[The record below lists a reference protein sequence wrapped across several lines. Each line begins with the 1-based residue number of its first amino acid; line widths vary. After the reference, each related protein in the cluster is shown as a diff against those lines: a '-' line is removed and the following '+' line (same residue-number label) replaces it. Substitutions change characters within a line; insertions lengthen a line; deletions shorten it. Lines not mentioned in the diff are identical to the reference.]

1 MEKSKERINGG
12 IGVPDRPPIIV
23 EPTSTIA
30 PPSGVPYSNPA
41 GSEYPVL
48 ALNDFHFES
57 DAPEEQIRGI
67 LQGIKSCGFNG
78 TIWDSRG
85 HEKVHPQWMT
95 HIVNYYRI
103 AKSLGLPTIRILSN
117 LPPVVT
123 QKYTQTVP
131 KKPEGFEYVSID
143 SNGNR
148 FTMQDYADILDMSID
163 NSNLW
168 GFKLKDEPGFD
179 LWGYKG
185 PVAPVGT
192 VDICAVYRTYLMHTN
207 GHVGFFTLA
216 VTTSEGTI
224 GKDLANNKVLDNY
237 EKYAAYLKA
246 FKDKFNPPLLT
257 VDLYPV
263 LKNYDDKNPH
273 LKVRSDYYPYM
284 ETIARF
290 STEHNLPFWM
300 FILSTQMDIYYEGTE
315 KTRVEHPLPT
325 EGILRFQA
333 MTAIAYGFQGVVF
346 WTYAAYNTKNG
357 GEMFHESLIDNN
369 GSFTQVW
376 YNSKAVIP
384 EIKSYG
390 KELLNAKFQEAKH
403 VYGTLRVGEFKD
415 TERLTSPI
423 GCISNATAQG
433 KGFVITRLTKGKQN
447 YLAIVSHDPFDSQS
461 ITLTIASGYDWEE
474 VGRPEGAAEKSQ
486 GDVDSILQSG
496 MMIQRTLKPGG
507 MILIRY

>member
-12 IGVPDRPPIIV
+12 IGVPDRPPVIV
-23 EPTSTIA
+23 EPISTIA

-41 GSEYPVL
+41 GTEYPVL
-48 ALNDFHFES
+48 TVNDFLFES
-57 DAPEEQIRGI
+57 NAPEEQIIDI
-67 LQGIKSCGFNG
+67 LQGIKSCGFNA
-78 TIWDSRG
+78 TIWVCLNLSRFN
-85 HEKVHPQWMT
+85 QIST
-95 HIVNYYRI
+95 YYRT
-103 AKSLGLPTIRILSN
+103 AESLGLQTIQTLTN
-117 LPPVVT
+117 LPPTVR

-131 KKPEGFEYVSID
+131 VYPDGFEYARK
-143 SNGNR
+143 SNDDENDHTM
-148 FTMQDYADILDMSID
+148 FTMQDYADILDRD
-163 NSNLW
+163 KDDANLW
-168 GFKLKDEPGFD
+168 GYKLKDEPGFD

-185 PVAPVGT
+185 PVAPVGA

-224 GKDLANNKVLDNY
+224 GKDLANNKDLDNY

-257 VDLYPV
+257 VDFYPV
-263 LKNYDDKNPH
+263 QKNYDDKNPH
-273 LKVRSDYYPYM
+273 FKVRSDYYPYM

-290 STEHNLPFWM
+290 STDHNLPFWM
-300 FILSTQMDIYYEGTE
+300 YMLSTQMDIYYEGTE

-357 GEMFHESLIDNN
+357 GEMFHKSLIDDN
-369 GSFTQVW
+369 GSFTEIW

-390 KELLNAKFQEAKH
+390 KELLNARFQEARH
-403 VYGTLRVGEFKD
+403 VYGTVSDGEFQD
-415 TERLTSPI
+415 TERLTSSI
-423 GCISNATAQG
+423 GCISSASTQG

-447 YLAIVSHDPFDSQS
+447 YLAIVSHDPFDSQA
-461 ITLTIASGYDWEE
+461 IMLTIANGYSWQE
-474 VGRPEGAAEKSQ
+474 VGRPDRTAEKSP
-486 GDVDSILQSG
+486 GDADPSFPSG
-496 MMIQRTLKPGG
+496 IVIQRFLKPGG